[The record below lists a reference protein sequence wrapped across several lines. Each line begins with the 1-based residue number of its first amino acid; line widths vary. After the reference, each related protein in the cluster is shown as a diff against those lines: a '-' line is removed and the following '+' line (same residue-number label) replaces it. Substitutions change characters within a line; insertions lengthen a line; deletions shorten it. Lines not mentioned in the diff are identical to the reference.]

1 MAKRKFDKR
10 DIQSVLKGFVDA
22 TYQEH
27 GSHSFAAGYFESML
41 ASILADSPRCKQ
53 VEAMDSKQTL
63 QRKGLLLDP
72 LSEMCYNRDIN
83 RNKEQI

>member
-1 MAKRKFDKR
+1 MAKRKFEKR

-53 VEAMDSKQTL
+53 VEAMNTL
-63 QRKGLLLDP
+63 RGQQIDLTAQRVIG
-72 LSEMCYNRDIN
+72 
-83 RNKEQI
+83 

>member
-53 VEAMDSKQTL
+53 VEAMNILRGQQVDLTA
-63 QRKGLLLDP
+63 QRV
-72 LSEMCYNRDIN
+72 IA
-83 RNKEQI
+83 

>member
-1 MAKRKFDKR
+1 MAKRKFEKR

-53 VEAMDSKQTL
+53 VEAMNILRGQQVDLTA
-63 QRKGLLLDP
+63 QRVIG
-72 LSEMCYNRDIN
+72 
-83 RNKEQI
+83 

>member
-27 GSHSFAAGYFESML
+27 GSHSFAAGYFESL
-41 ASILADSPRCKQ
+41 IASILVDVPRHKQ
-53 VEAMDSKQTL
+53 MEVMMQVSEHARKAKIERAEASDMARIDL
-63 QRKGLLLDP
+63 
-72 LSEMCYNRDIN
+72 MA
-83 RNKEQI
+83 

>member
-53 VEAMDSKQTL
+53 VEAMNILRGQQVDLTA
-63 QRKGLLLDP
+63 QRVIG
-72 LSEMCYNRDIN
+72 
-83 RNKEQI
+83 

>member
-53 VEAMDSKQTL
+53 VEAMNILRGQQIDLTA
-63 QRKGLLLDP
+63 QRVIG
-72 LSEMCYNRDIN
+72 
-83 RNKEQI
+83 

>member
-1 MAKRKFDKR
+1 MAKRKFEKR

-27 GSHSFAAGYFESML
+27 ASHSFAAGYFESML

-53 VEAMDSKQTL
+53 VEAMNILRGQQVDLTA
-63 QRKGLLLDP
+63 QRVIG
-72 LSEMCYNRDIN
+72 
-83 RNKEQI
+83 

>member
-22 TYQEH
+22 TYQEY

-53 VEAMDSKQTL
+53 VEAMNILRGQQVDLTA
-63 QRKGLLLDP
+63 QRVIG
-72 LSEMCYNRDIN
+72 
-83 RNKEQI
+83 

>member
-1 MAKRKFDKR
+1 MMAKRKFDKR

-53 VEAMDSKQTL
+53 VEAMNILRGQQIDLTA
-63 QRKGLLLDP
+63 QRVIG
-72 LSEMCYNRDIN
+72 
-83 RNKEQI
+83 